1 MKRLVT
7 AVTAILVVMAL
18 AASGCS
24 NKTLVGPSPE
34 SGQEIVSSCITC
46 HTDKDTLKEVA
57 SPEPEAAASEETSGE
72 G

>member
-7 AVTAILVVMAL
+7 AVTAILVVIAL

-24 NKTLVGPSPE
+24 NKSLVGPSPE
-34 SGQEIVSSCITC
+34 PGQEIVSSCVSC
-46 HTDKDTLKEVA
+46 HTDKDLLKEVA
-57 SPEPEAAASEETSGE
+57 SLEEEGASEATTGE